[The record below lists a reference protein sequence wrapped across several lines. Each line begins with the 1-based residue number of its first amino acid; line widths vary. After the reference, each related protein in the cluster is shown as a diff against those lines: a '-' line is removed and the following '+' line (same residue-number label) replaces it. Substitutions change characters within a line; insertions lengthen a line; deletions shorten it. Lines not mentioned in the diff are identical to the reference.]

1 MLLTFNVTRASSG
14 TWKMAGGNYEKM
26 MAGDVQDAGSDVGK
40 MLTFF
45 K

>member
-1 MLLTFNVTRASSG
+1 VLLSFSVTRASSG
-14 TWKMAGGNYEKM
+14 TWKIAGGNYEKM
-26 MAGDVQDAGSDVGK
+26 MSGDVGDAGSDVGK